1 MITYTSGLLYQ
12 IEALNTE
19 NDFNFSSLGVGLGVT
34 FFNNLD
40 FNISYAGQINNWLYN
55 NYFNIG
61 FDIQITEYLAALS
74 KMRAQNQSKN

>member
-19 NDFNFSSLGVGLGVT
+19 NDPNFSSLGVGLGVT

-40 FNISYAGQINNWLYN
+40 FNISYVG
-55 NYFNIG
+55 
-61 FDIQITEYLAALS
+61 
-74 KMRAQNQSKN
+74 